1 MKTALLLL
9 LPQGTLLYLSQL
21 FFVYSVIFE
30 RAELRPLSVQS
41 YAAFE
46 YVSDLYAKKSLR

>member
-1 MKTALLLL
+1 MTAVLLFL
-9 LPQGTLLYLSQL
+9 LPQGALLYLSEL

-41 YAAFE
+41 YAMFE
-46 YVSDLYAKKSLR
+46 YVSDLYAKKSLK